1 MIIILVVMFP
11 LNLTFLYSQS
21 LNISFIFKLFFL
33 LGFSSAPFAGEVFT
47 VFPSSIDAKQKYV
60 FYSHGLIV
68 EGTNPR
74 PVNLR
79 WGTYEFPEI
88 KAALADKNYNLI
100 AYHRAKNTQAKAFA
114 EKIVNDVRL
123 LIAKGVPGGN
133 ISLIG
138 FSRGGAITILTSN
151 LLANK
156 DVTYIILAGCGRYLQ
171 NNPEL
176 DAYGN
181 IYSIFE
187 TSDDVGSCQ
196 FLIDRSKGVARFTE
210 ISISTDKEHGAFY
223 TPIPEWVVPVKKWL
237 KQSTHNRAAN

>member
-1 MIIILVVMFP
+1 M
-11 LNLTFLYSQS
+11 
-21 LNISFIFKLFFL
+21 FKLLFL
-33 LGFSSAPFAGEVFT
+33 LLFSSASFAGEVFT
-47 VFPSSIDAKQKYV
+47 AFPSTIEAQQKYV

-74 PVNLR
+74 PVNSR

-88 KAALADKNYNLI
+88 KAALADAGYNLI
-100 AYHRAKNTQAKAFA
+100 AYHRAKNTQPKAFA
-114 EKIVNDVRL
+114 EKLANDVRL
-123 LIAKGVPGGN
+123 LIAKGVPAGN

-176 DAYGN
+176 EAYGN

-187 TSDDVGSCQ
+187 TSDEVGSCQ
-196 FLIDRSKGVARFTE
+196 LLIDRSKDVKRFTE

-223 TPIPEWVVPVKKWL
+223 KPLAQWVVPVKTWL
-237 KQSTHNRAAN
+237 KQSTHHRAAN